1 MGFEKQEVEA
11 HNFGLI
17 GVIRISSHSG
27 ISLGRNF
34 VVAFAG
40 GGEDMEQLLSF
51 LSDLISSMRSTA
63 LLFLLKPCS
72 APHGLIQFQEIVI
85 ASYEV
90 KECLVSV
97 RLLPTEFD
105 SAPQL

>member
-40 GGEDMEQLLSF
+40 GGEDME
-51 LSDLISSMRSTA
+51 
-63 LLFLLKPCS
+63 
-72 APHGLIQFQEIVI
+72 
-85 ASYEV
+85 
-90 KECLVSV
+90 
-97 RLLPTEFD
+97 
-105 SAPQL
+105 